1 MHTTH
6 NKAKLAKYFLM
17 CTDTILIIMFFV
29 CTIEYTT
36 SGHIFNIDLFSRI
49 EFSTWHFFFVPILII
64 SLNRIFVMMGMY
76 RFRQLG
82 GITNQLLELIVVSSF
97 SVGLVVFTANLI
109 KINDTNRP
117 FPVLFWLTTL
127 VFFILYRLAVFAI
140 LYWVRRKKRN
150 LRNIVMVGINPRS
163 ISLSKVL
170 ETPGLGYN
178 IIGFV
183 DDRADMGVKVP
194 KLDKPVLCD
203 LSHIEEVISTRAVDL
218 VLLALPMRSY
228 YDKIAEIIKLCAI
241 QGVEVLI
248 VTDLFNVSSNIQYNT
263 NLGFDTSFISY
274 DVDLHTE
281 FQYSFQRVFDFVASA
296 IALLLLS
303 PVFVLITLGILLDD
317 GFPVFFVQD
326 RIGLNKRRFKM
337 LKFRTMV
344 RDADRMQLLLEERN
358 EADGPAFKI
367 TNDPRITRIGKFLRQ
382 TSLDEIPQFVNVFLG
397 SMSLVGPRPLPVRDF
412 KLFYQNEHR
421 RRFSIKPGITGLWQ
435 VGGRDETDF
444 EEWMRL
450 DLQYVDN
457 WSIILNLKIL
467 LKTIYVVF
475 SKKGA
480 C

>member
-1 MHTTH
+1 MHTPH
-6 NKAKLAKYFLM
+6 NKAKLAEYFLM
-17 CTDTILIIMFFV
+17 CTDTILVIILFV

-36 SGHIFNIDLFSRI
+36 SGQFFKLNLFRRI
-49 EFSTWHFFFVPILII
+49 EFSTWHFFFIPILII
-64 SLNRIFVMMGMY
+64 LLNRTFVMIGMY

-82 GITNQLLELIVVSSF
+82 GVTNQLLELVVVSSF
-97 SVGLVVFTANLI
+97 GVGLVVFTANLI
-109 KINDTNRP
+109 SANGTNRP
-117 FPVLFWLTTL
+117 FPVLFWLITL
-127 VFFILYRLAVFAI
+127 FFFILYRLAVFTI
-140 LYWVRRKKRN
+140 LHWVRSKKRN

-178 IIGFV
+178 MIGFV
-183 DDRADMGVKVP
+183 DNRVDLGIKEP
-194 KLDKPVLCD
+194 KTDKPVLCD
-203 LSHIEEVISTRAVDL
+203 LSHIEQVISTRAVDL
-218 VLLALPMRSY
+218 VLIALPMRSY

-241 QGVEVLI
+241 QGVEALI
-248 VTDLFNVSSNIQYNT
+248 ITDLFNVSANIQSNT
-263 NLGFDTSFISY
+263 SLGFDTSFISY

-281 FQYSFQRVFDFVASA
+281 FQYSLQRVFDFVISS

-303 PVFVLITLGILLDD
+303 PVFVLITIGILLDD
-317 GFPVFFVQD
+317 GWPVFFVQD

-344 RDADRMQLLLEERN
+344 RDAGRMQMLLEERN

-367 TNDPRITRIGKFLRQ
+367 TNDPRVTRVGKFLRQ

-412 KLFYQNEHR
+412 KLFYRNEHR

-457 WSIILNLKIL
+457 WSIILNLKLL